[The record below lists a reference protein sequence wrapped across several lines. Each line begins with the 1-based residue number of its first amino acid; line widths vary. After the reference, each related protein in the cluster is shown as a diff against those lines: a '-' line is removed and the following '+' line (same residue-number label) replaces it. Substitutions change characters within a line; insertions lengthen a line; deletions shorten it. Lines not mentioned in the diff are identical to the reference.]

1 MLAHLRP
8 ASGAEKPRRLREHLG
23 EPSGYV
29 LAAYG
34 DSQSDAALLGAASH
48 GYYRTF
54 NTPNWPPEGVLP

>member
-1 MLAHLRP
+1 
-8 ASGAEKPRRLREHLG
+8 
-23 EPSGYV
+23 V

-34 DSQSDAALLGAASH
+34 DSQSDAALLGAAGH